1 MLLSVLRAMFVITFM
16 IVGLNYAEQ
25 VFRDLQPFQPEAI
38 LIVSLGIALLVIGL
52 DVFIPQKSLL
62 AISGVFFGLVVGM
75 LVTYGTS
82 LILNLFVEA
91 YELPANTALMSTL
104 KVAIGLIACYLSISF
119 ILQTKDDVRF
129 VIPYVE
135 FVKQRK
141 GSHPLI
147 LDTSVIIDGRIAD
160 VLETWQV
167 DAPVVI
173 PRFVLEELQMIAD
186 SGDRLKRN
194 RGRRGLDIVNKL
206 QHIATLEVQF
216 QDIRMTREEAA
227 EPVDQQLVNLAQK
240 IDGRIVT
247 NDYNLNKVARIR
259 GVGVL
264 NINDLAKALKP
275 QFLPGESMA
284 VKIIKPGEEPG
295 QGVGYL
301 EDGTMVVVEAARDK
315 IGETIPVLVTSA
327 LQTSAGRMV
336 FGRIEGAKPPPDRP
350 GRRGNNQ

>member
-1 MLLSVLRAMFVITFM
+1 MLLSVLRALFVITFM

-75 LVTYGTS
+75 LVTYGAS

-135 FVKQRK
+135 FVKERK

-147 LDTSVIIDGRIAD
+147 LDTSVIIDGRISD

-206 QHIATLEVQF
+206 QHITTLEVQF

-227 EPVDQQLVNLAQK
+227 EPVDQQLVNLAHK

-336 FGRIEGAKPPPDRP
+336 FGRIDGAKPPPDRP